1 MFGLAISLARALLS
15 EESVFGLRGTTMTIV
30 AEILD
35 VISLAARL
43 MFSSPLWTPAASVAV
58 GVEVVWLASSLAF
71 LLWLARRARFKA
83 LPQKPPRR
91 SRVEAGASQ
100 NQLRLAA

>member
-1 MFGLAISLARALLS
+1 MI
-15 EESVFGLRGTTMTIV
+15 IV

-43 MFSSPLWTPAASVAV
+43 MFGSPLWTPAASVAV

-71 LLWLARRARFKA
+71 LLWLARRARSQA
-83 LPQKPPRR
+83 PPQEPPRR
-91 SRVEAGASQ
+91 SRVEATASQ
-100 NQLRLAA
+100 VVLRLAA